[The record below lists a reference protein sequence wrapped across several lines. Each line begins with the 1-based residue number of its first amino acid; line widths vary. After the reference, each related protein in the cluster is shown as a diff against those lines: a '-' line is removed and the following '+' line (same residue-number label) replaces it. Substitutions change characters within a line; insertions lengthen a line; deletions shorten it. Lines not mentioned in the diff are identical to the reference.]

1 MNVFCIYPKVVC
13 FCLAVESQ
21 CFARQ
26 KKSIAHYWFYREA
39 KEESRP
45 FLAIGRRRMAR
56 RWAHASVVSA
66 WLHASRQLASETCAC
81 D

>member
-26 KKSIAHYWFYREA
+26 KKSLAHYWFYREA

-45 FLAIGRRRMAR
+45 FLAIGRRSGTEMGACISRQRMASCIK
-56 RWAHASVVSA
+56 A
-66 WLHASRQLASETCAC
+66 ASE
-81 D
+81 